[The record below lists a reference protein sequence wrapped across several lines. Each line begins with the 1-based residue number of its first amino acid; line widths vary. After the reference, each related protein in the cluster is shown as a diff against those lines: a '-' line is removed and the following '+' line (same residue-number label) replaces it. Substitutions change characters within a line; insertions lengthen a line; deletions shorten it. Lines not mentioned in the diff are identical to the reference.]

1 MDLRPN
7 NDGLPLAQVAAAL
20 GDRASGT
27 GAVAA
32 DVTVRG
38 ITVDS
43 RKVLP
48 GDLFA
53 ALPGAHVHGAR
64 FTQQARAAGAV
75 AVLTDPAGAAI
86 VGDDG
91 PALLIV
97 DDPRSLV
104 GVAAAEIYGH
114 PSADLLLFGV
124 TGTNGKTTTTWL
136 LESGLR
142 SAGHI
147 TGMVGTVETQI
158 AGQPVP
164 SVRTTPEAAELHALL
179 AVMRERG
186 VTAVAIEV
194 SSHALSLGR
203 VDGCVFDVVGFTQ
216 LGTDHLDFHRTAEDY
231 FDAKTRLFTPE
242 HGRRGVICVDSDGG
256 RRMVAESRIPTT
268 SLATNGQPADWSVS
282 DVVRATAGGY
292 SFLLRGPAGEHI
304 PAGVSLPGRFNVANA
319 SLAIAMLH
327 TAGVSDDMAT
337 RGVLSCPGVPG
348 RMEQID
354 IGQDFLALVD
364 YAHTPDALTAVLTSL
379 RRDAG
384 GKIVVVMGSG
394 GDRDPSKR
402 TVMGEV
408 TARLADVVIV
418 TDDNPR
424 LESPEKIR
432 AAILS
437 GAKRVAEDE
446 RALIEEVPGRASAIA
461 RAVTLAEPGDF
472 VIVAGKGHEQGQE
485 IDGHVDAFD
494 DRAVLLEALR
504 RRLDSG
510 GGVGGSSPN
519 PEDHRRP
526 EEER

>member
-7 NDGLPLAQVAAAL
+7 NDGVPLAQVAAAL
-20 GDRASGT
+20 GDPVPA
-27 GAVAA
+27 AA
-32 DVTVRG
+32 DLVVRG

-53 ALPGAHVHGAR
+53 ALPGAEVHGAH
-64 FTQQARAAGAV
+64 FVQQARAAGAV
-75 AVLTDPAGAAI
+75 AVLTDPAGAAVI
-86 VGDDG
+86 GDHA
-91 PALLIV
+91 PPLLIV

-104 GVAAAEIYGH
+104 GIAAAEIYGH

-142 SAGHI
+142 SAGHV
-147 TGMVGTVETQI
+147 TGVIGTVGTQI
-158 AGQPVP
+158 AGEPVA

-186 VTAVAIEV
+186 VTAVAVEV

-203 VDGCVFDVVGFTQ
+203 VDGCVFDVAGFTQ

-231 FDAKTRLFTPE
+231 FDAKKRLFTPA
-242 HGRRGVICVDSDGG
+242 HARQGVICVDSDGG
-256 RRMVAESRIPTT
+256 RRMLRESKIPTM
-268 SLATNGQPADWSVS
+268 SLATNDQPADWSVS
-282 DVVRATAGGY
+282 DVVPVAVGGY
-292 SFLLRGPAGEHI
+292 SFLLRGPAGEQI
-304 PAGVSLPGRFNVANA
+304 PAGVRLPGRFNIANA
-319 SLAIAMLH
+319 ALAIAMLH
-327 TAGVSDDMAT
+327 SAGISDDSAAV
-337 RGVLSCPGVPG
+337 GVLSCRGVPG

-354 IGQDFLALVD
+354 AGQEFLALVD
-364 YAHTPDALTAVLTSL
+364 YAHTPDALAAVLTSI
-379 RRDAG
+379 RRDVG
-384 GKIVVVMGSG
+384 GRLVVVMGSG

-402 TVMGEV
+402 MAMGEV

-424 LESPEKIR
+424 SESPAEIR
-432 AAILS
+432 AAILTGTRS
-437 GAKRVAEDE
+437 VTEGE
-446 RALIEEVPGRASAIA
+446 RALIEEVAGRALAIE
-461 RAVTLAEPGDF
+461 RAVNLTEPGD
-472 VIVAGKGHEQGQE
+472 VLIVAGKGHEQGQE
-485 IDGHVDAFD
+485 SDGHIYAFD
-494 DRAVLLEALR
+494 DRAVLLEALQDR
-504 RRLDSG
+504 VQVG
-510 GGVGGSSPN
+510 GGVRGPAVT